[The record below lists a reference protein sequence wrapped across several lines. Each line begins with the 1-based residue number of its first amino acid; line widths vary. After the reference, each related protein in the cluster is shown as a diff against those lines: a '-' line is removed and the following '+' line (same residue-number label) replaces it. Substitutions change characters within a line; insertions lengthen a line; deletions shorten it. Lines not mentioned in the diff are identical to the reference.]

1 MLRGVFILLL
11 GLAGHLGAAVAVMNP
26 DPAEPGL
33 TSERVRDMLNGRI
46 TTWSDGT
53 SVVVILV
60 GGQNTLTRITG
71 RDVDRLMRGWKRL
84 VFSGSAAMP
93 LVASSVDEAVATVPR
108 RHGALLVL
116 DRDPEVAGL
125 QIVSLD
131 LPAR

>member
-1 MLRGVFILLL
+1 MLRVVPILLV

-60 GGQNTLTRITG
+60 GGQEALTRITG

-93 LVASSVDEAVATVPR
+93 LLASSVDEAVATVPR

-116 DRDPEVAGL
+116 DRAPEAAGL
-125 QIVSLD
+125 QVVALD
-131 LPAR
+131 LPVR

>member
-1 MLRGVFILLL
+1 MLRGVIILLL

-60 GGQNTLTRITG
+60 GGQDAVTRLTG

-93 LVASSVDEAVATVPR
+93 LLVTSVDEAVATVPR

-116 DRDPEVAGL
+116 DNPPEVAGL
-125 QIVSLD
+125 QIVPLD
-131 LPAR
+131 LSAR